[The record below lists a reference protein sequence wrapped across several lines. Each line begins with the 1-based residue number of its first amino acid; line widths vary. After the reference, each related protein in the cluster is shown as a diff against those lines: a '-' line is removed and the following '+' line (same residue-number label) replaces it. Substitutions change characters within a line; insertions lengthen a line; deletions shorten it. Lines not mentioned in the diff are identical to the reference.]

1 MSQHVVSP
9 KVYYIVFIV
18 LMALLGLT
26 VAFSYIDLGRHWN
39 DLLALAIACVKALL
53 VAVFFMH
60 LRYGSRLS
68 WFFALAGVVWLG
80 MLIVLS
86 SSEYLTRN
94 HPPGVNPKGE
104 PTYLQPSQ

>member
-1 MSQHVVSP
+1 MP
-9 KVYYIVFIV
+9 
-18 LMALLGLT
+18 
-26 VAFSYIDLGRHWN
+26 
-39 DLLALAIACVKALL
+39 
-53 VAVFFMH
+53 